1 MMERNTRQTTDCT
14 DYSIIYLCMLFPS
27 DRHSTRIVQK
37 AALFVD
43 GTCPFFSI

>member
-27 DRHSTRIVQK
+27 DTLEELCKKQLCSSTGLVI
-37 AALFVD
+37 
-43 GTCPFFSI
+43 FFSI